1 MVETGWGYGAAGQ
14 GRPEMAS
21 HRLKPEARAW
31 FCRCLDFGLP
41 APGTMRT
48 NICGFS
54 PAILSLFV
62 WTALGDE
69 HGSLLFAAVLPTDP
83 SAFRLRAPAW
93 DLSVS
98 EGEGEELLLHPSAGD
113 RTRGSPPC

>member
-1 MVETGWGYGAAGQ
+1 
-14 GRPEMAS
+14 MAS